1 MDVKFIDLFA
11 GIGGFRLGFENAIK
25 NLGLTPNCVF
35 SSEIKSHA
43 TKVYS
48 NNFKKDYIHGD
59 ITKIN
64 AEEIPAFDYLLA
76 GFPCQAFSTAGKRRG
91 FADTRGTLFF
101 EVERILKHHKPKGFI
116 LENVEGMVKH
126 DLAYKNDE
134 IGRTLT
140 IILKVLRS
148 MGYLV
153 SWEVLNSKDFGI
165 PQSRKR
171 IFIVGSNNYEIPLN
185 EFPSNSKKL
194 GDILEKDIKS
204 DPINLSKILFKKYKS
219 EELYGKAIKDR
230 RGGKDN
236 IHSWDL
242 DLKGK
247 TTKDQKLIL
256 SELLKARRNKKWA
269 KLKGISW
276 SDGMPLTCEEIS
288 SFCKVKNLK
297 TVLDDLVMKGYLVFR
312 HPKDFVE
319 TYENGN
325 LKLIKQERTDIP
337 KGYNLVTGKLSFEI
351 SNILHPEKITGT
363 LVATDIHK
371 LAVVD
376 GYKLRRLSINEIKRL
391 FGFPTDFKVE
401 VNNSL
406 AYELFGNSIVVPV
419 VESVAERLLKISFNN
434 EDIGIDAKYK
444 NEIVQKELSF

>member
-1 MDVKFIDLFA
+1 MDIKFIDLFA

-48 NNFKKDYIHGD
+48 NNFKKDDIHGD

-126 DLAYKNDE
+126 DLANKNDE

-185 EFPSNSKKL
+185 EFPSNIKKL
-194 GDILEKDIKS
+194 GDILQKDIKS
-204 DPINLSKILFKKYKS
+204 DPINLSKILFKKYKP

-269 KLKGISW
+269 KLKGIAW
-276 SDGMPLTCEEIS
+276 SDGMPLTCKEIS

-297 TVLDDLVMKGYLVFR
+297 TVLDDLVIKGYLVFR

-319 TYENGN
+319 T
-325 LKLIKQERTDIP
+325 
-337 KGYNLVTGKLSFEI
+337 
-351 SNILHPEKITGT
+351 
-363 LVATDIHK
+363 
-371 LAVVD
+371 
-376 GYKLRRLSINEIKRL
+376 
-391 FGFPTDFKVE
+391 
-401 VNNSL
+401 
-406 AYELFGNSIVVPV
+406 
-419 VESVAERLLKISFNN
+419 
-434 EDIGIDAKYK
+434 
-444 NEIVQKELSF
+444 